1 VPTGASLLCGGD
13 PRKKNL
19 YQARRR
25 ESGAVG
31 ALELAPGAK
40 CRLRNGGAGGGRAD
54 NYVGDYS
61 CDRSDEV
68 VLVKDDQYQAVNKS
82 GPAWTVLVG
91 HPGNTDEVFPAPKK
105 VRVVTAY
112 FATAP

>member
-1 VPTGASLLCGGD
+1 M
-13 PRKKNL
+13 
-19 YQARRR
+19 RRR

-40 CRLRNGGAGGGRAD
+40 CRLRNGDAGGGRAD

>member
-1 VPTGASLLCGGD
+1 M
-13 PRKKNL
+13 
-19 YQARRR
+19 
-25 ESGAVG
+25 
-31 ALELAPGAK
+31 ALELADGASK
-40 CRLRNGGAGGGRAD
+40 CRLRNGGAWGGRAD

-68 VLVKDDQYQAVNKS
+68 VLVKDDQYQVVTKS
-82 GPAWTVLVG
+82 GPVWTVLVG
-91 HPGNTDEVFPAPKK
+91 HLGNADEVFPAPKK

>member
-1 VPTGASLLCGGD
+1 VAIPGRRTCTKPSPTP
-13 PRKKNL
+13 PRH
-19 YQARRR
+19 AVRRR
-25 ESGAVG
+25 ESALW
-31 ALELAPGAK
+31 ALELADGAK
-40 CRLRNGGAGGGRAD
+40 CRLRNGGARGGRAD

-68 VLVKDDQYQAVNKS
+68 VLVKDDQYQAVTKS
-82 GPAWTVLVG
+82 SPVWTVLVG
-91 HPGNTDEVFPAPKK
+91 HLGNADEVFPAPKK